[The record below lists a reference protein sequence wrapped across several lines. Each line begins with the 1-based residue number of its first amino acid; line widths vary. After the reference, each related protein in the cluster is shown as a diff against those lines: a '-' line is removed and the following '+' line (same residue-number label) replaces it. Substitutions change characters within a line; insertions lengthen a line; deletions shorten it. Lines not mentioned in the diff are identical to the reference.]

1 MIKITYFS
9 ERKELRKNNFILTR
23 LHPSERIL
31 VTNFIKDVIQ
41 ADKKLS
47 YKKLFSAL
55 LTIRNMEY
63 YHLDEIFPNYEY
75 YLDILDN
82 IKDRMFIS
90 KEEENKIMNIYG
102 TIELREN
109 LNDDELRIRDFTYK
123 CIIKEKDKV
132 IKRLKKKKYIV

>member
-23 LHPSERIL
+23 LHPSERLL

-55 LTIRNMEY
+55 LTIRNIEY
-63 YHLDEIFPNYEY
+63 NHLDDILPNYEY

-82 IKDRMFIS
+82 IKYRMFVS
-90 KEEENKIMNIYG
+90 EEDVNRIIDIYG
-102 TIELREN
+102 TVGLREN
-109 LNDDELRIRDFTYK
+109 LNDKERRIRDFTYK
-123 CIIKEKDKV
+123 RIIKEKDKV